1 MAEGRIPTAV
11 DLLDPL
17 ISVQMARTFT
27 VSLRTL
33 DIIVL
38 LVPSMLP
45 KAPFIVPP
53 MALLEALYIFHIVLI
68 ELQAPRM
75 ALLGALCISH
85 TVLIELQAPRM
96 ALLGAQYISHTVLIE
111 SLAHRTPLREAP
123 SLHQVTIIHLRI
135 TISRQAR

>member
-75 ALLGALCISH
+75 ALLGA
-85 TVLIELQAPRM
+85 
-96 ALLGAQYISHTVLIE
+96 QYISHTVLIE